1 MEGTRQ
7 SRSAASEWLGA
18 GGAAVGEVR
27 VSEQSTPGA
36 RVAIVGTGMVAPWHH
51 DAWRRAGATVVAAA
65 DVNAGALAHF
75 ADSHDIAYRRADY
88 RALLA
93 DAGEQFEIV
102 DICAPP
108 WLHAPIAVA
117 ALEAGK
123 HVLCEKP
130 FALSSAEAATM
141 VAAAERAGRILACR
155 QGSTR
160 LHHAAR
166 TVRDVVAAGTIG
178 EVYFMRLI
186 GRTLYRPGIEYNPGA
201 RWFLDRA
208 KAGGGVLYDW
218 GVYDLDLLFSIFGV
232 LDVAEVMALTF
243 RGVDHPELEVPYNVE
258 EHAVSLLKLRHGPN
272 IFWERAWATHLP
284 GEVRWDL
291 YGTQAGLSFL
301 PHTDQARDADM
312 RLALTRYAPSTA
324 ESLPTPPLAEPGP
337 SVYEDFLRA
346 VAGERQPASPGTEQV
361 AMLRIIE
368 AVYASA
374 EAGRSVSLAPD
385 WRAAARAE

>member
-1 MEGTRQ
+1 MSEHSMQGTR
-7 SRSAASEWLGA
+7 
-18 GGAAVGEVR
+18 
-27 VSEQSTPGA
+27 
-36 RVAIVGTGMVAPWHH
+36 VALFGTGMVAPWHY
-51 DAWRRAGATVVAAA
+51 DAWRRAGAEVVAVA
-65 DVNAGALAHF
+65 DVNEQVLTQF
-75 ADSHDIAYRRADY
+75 ADSHGITYQRPDY
-88 RALLA
+88 HALLA
-93 DAGEQFEIV
+93 DFGDRFDIV

-108 WLHAPIAVA
+108 WLHAPMAVA
-117 ALEAGK
+117 ALDAGK

-141 VAAAERAGRILACR
+141 VAAAERAGKVLACR

-166 TVRDVVAAGTIG
+166 TVRELLAADTLGD
-178 EVYFMRLI
+178 VYFMRLI

-218 GVYDLDLLFSIFGV
+218 GVYDLDLLFSLFGV

-243 RGVDHPELEVPYNVE
+243 RGVDDPGLQVPYDVE
-258 EHAVSLLKLRHGPN
+258 EHAVALLKLRHGPS

-291 YGTQAGLSFL
+291 YGTRAGLSFL
-301 PHTDQARDADM
+301 PHTDQAGDADM
-312 RLALTRYAPSTA
+312 QLALTRYAPLTA
-324 ESLPTPPLAEPGP
+324 EALQMPSMADAGPT
-337 SVYEDFLRA
+337 VYEDFLLA
-346 VAGERQPASPGTEQV
+346 VAGDRPPASPGTEQV

-374 EAGRSVSLAPD
+374 EAGRSISLAPD
-385 WRAAARAE
+385 GRSVARAE